1 MVVMQSFSAGANT
14 KPNFTGL
21 ANDILVM
28 EKYQTNS
35 SAVVCKYRRPVA
47 PQVANSYYN
56 LQTPHHAV
64 YASGN
69 VTNGIPQYHNN
80 HSGYTPAQVTFI
92 QRAVVSTSWFEIWE
106 KSQKNI

>member
-1 MVVMQSFSAGANT
+1 MVVMQSFSANANT
-14 KPNFTGL
+14 KPNFVDL
-21 ANDILVM
+21 ANGINVM
-28 EKYQTNS
+28 EKYRTNS

-69 VTNGIPQYHNN
+69 VTNGVIQYHYS
-80 HSGYTPAQVTFI
+80 HSGYTSAQVTFI
-92 QRAVVSTSWFEIWE
+92 QPAVVSGALLAKPGIL
-106 KSQKNI
+106 QI